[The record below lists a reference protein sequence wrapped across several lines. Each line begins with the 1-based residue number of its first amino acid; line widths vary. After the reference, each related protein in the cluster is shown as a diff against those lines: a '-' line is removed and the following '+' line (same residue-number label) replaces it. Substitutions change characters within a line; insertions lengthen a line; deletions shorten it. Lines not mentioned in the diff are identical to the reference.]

1 MNTNVIKLVVVDD
14 HTLFRRGLVG
24 LLSDM
29 PEFNVIGDAANGV
42 DALGLIHERKP
53 DVVLLDVNM
62 PDMDGIQTVQAIRK
76 AGLSVRILMLTI
88 SQSDSDLLN
97 AIRMG
102 ADGYMLKN
110 TEPEALREGILRLVR
125 GEGVLSPEITGT
137 VMRALARSEGSTPQ
151 PILSDREMEVLRCL
165 ADGLTTQQIG
175 NQLFISENTVKTH
188 VRHILEK
195 LEASNRTEAVSK
207 AISLGLIH

>member
-62 PDMDGIQTVQAIRK
+62 PDMDGIQTARAIRK

-151 PILSDREMEVLRCL
+151 PILSDREMDVLRCL

-175 NQLFISENTVKTH
+175 NQLFISENTE
-188 VRHILEK
+188 L
-195 LEASNRTEAVSK
+195 L
-207 AISLGLIH
+207 LLC